1 MYYKDIFM
9 LEKIIK
15 GYDTPNDPESRVKI
29 GRFAGIVGIIA
40 NTVLFIVK
48 IAIGLLFGSISVIA
62 DSLNNLSD
70 AGSSVLTVVGYT
82 MSGKPADKD
91 HPYGHAR
98 MEYLCSLFISVIVMF
113 LGVEMLTS
121 SIDKIV
127 NKQQTEKFGI
137 TAIIIIASTIAVKVL
152 IALFYGKLGK
162 RINSPTLKASAIE
175 SVSDVIT
182 TSAVVIGMVL
192 TPYTGP
198 YTDAIIGC
206 AIAVYILVMGFK
218 LVKESSNI
226 LIGTAPDAEFVH
238 SVIKR
243 IKEYQGVLGIHDLV
257 VHSYGENK
265 SFITVHVEVDSEES
279 IMVSHE
285 LMDNIEADFLKENIN
300 LVIHMDPVCINDPET
315 NELKSICAKIVSDIA
330 SEYSSPVSMH
340 DFRVV
345 KGSIYTKLLFD
356 VSISNDMPLSDKRLC
371 EQISEEVKRINPL
384 TELILTVDRD
394 YFSSR
399 FDNI

>member
-1 MYYKDIFM
+1 M

>member
-1 MYYKDIFM
+1 M

-127 NKQQTEKFGI
+127 NKQQTEEFGI

-238 SVIKR
+238 SIIKR

-300 LVIHMDPVCINDPET
+300 LVIHMDPVCVNDPET

-399 FDNI
+399 FYNI

>member
-1 MYYKDIFM
+1 M

-29 GRFAGIVGIIA
+29 GRFAGVVGIIA

-127 NKQQTEKFGI
+127 NKQQTEEFGI

-300 LVIHMDPVCINDPET
+300 LVIHMDPVCVNDPET

>member
-1 MYYKDIFM
+1 M

-29 GRFAGIVGIIA
+29 GRFAGVVGIIA

-127 NKQQTEKFGI
+127 NKQQTEEFGI

-238 SVIKR
+238 SIIKR

-300 LVIHMDPVCINDPET
+300 LVIHMDPVCVNDPET

>member
-1 MYYKDIFM
+1 M

-29 GRFAGIVGIIA
+29 GRFAGVVGIIA

-127 NKQQTEKFGI
+127 NKQQTEEFGI

-238 SVIKR
+238 SIIKR

>member
-1 MYYKDIFM
+1 
-9 LEKIIK
+9 
-15 GYDTPNDPESRVKI
+15 
-29 GRFAGIVGIIA
+29 
-40 NTVLFIVK
+40 
-48 IAIGLLFGSISVIA
+48 
-62 DSLNNLSD
+62 
-70 AGSSVLTVVGYT
+70 
-82 MSGKPADKD
+82 
-91 HPYGHAR
+91 

-127 NKQQTEKFGI
+127 NKQQTEEFGI

-238 SVIKR
+238 SIIKR

-300 LVIHMDPVCINDPET
+300 LVIHMDPVCVNDPET
-315 NELKSICAKIVSDIA
+315 NELKTICAKIVSDIA

>member
-1 MYYKDIFM
+1 M

-127 NKQQTEKFGI
+127 NKQQTEEFGI

-300 LVIHMDPVCINDPET
+300 LVIHMDPVCVNDPET

>member
-1 MYYKDIFM
+1 M

-15 GYDTPNDPESRVKI
+15 GYNTPNDPQSRVKI
-29 GRFAGIVGIIA
+29 GRFAGIVGIIS
-40 NTVLFIVK
+40 NVILFTVK
-48 IAIGLLFGSISVIA
+48 IVIGLLFGSISVIA

-98 MEYLCSLFISVIVMF
+98 MEYLCSLFISVLVMF

-121 SIDKIV
+121 SIDKII
-127 NKQQTEKFGI
+127 NKQETEKFSLV
-137 TAIIIIASTIAVKVL
+137 AIIVIASTIAVK
-152 IALFYGKLGK
+152 ALVAVFYSKLGK
-162 RINSPTLKASAIE
+162 RINSSALRASAID
-175 SVSDVIT
+175 SISDVIA

-206 AIAVYILVMGFK
+206 AIAVYILIMGFK

-238 SVIKR
+238 SIIKR
-243 IKEYQGVLGIHDLV
+243 IKEYEGVLGIHDLV
-257 VHSYGENK
+257 VHSYGESK
-265 SFITVHVEVDSEES
+265 SFITVHVEVDSEAS

-285 LMDNIEADFLKENIN
+285 LMDNIEADFLKDNIN

-315 NELKSICAKIVSDIA
+315 NELKSMCTKIISDIA

-345 KGSIYTKLLFD
+345 KGTIYTKVLFD
-356 VSISNDMPLSDKRLC
+356 VRISNDMPLSDKRLC
-371 EQISEEVKRINPL
+371 EEINEEIKGINPL
-384 TELILTVDRD
+384 IELILTVDRD
-394 YFSSR
+394 YFSAR
-399 FDNI
+399 FDKL

>member
-1 MYYKDIFM
+1 M

-29 GRFAGIVGIIA
+29 GRFAGVVGIIA

-127 NKQQTEKFGI
+127 NKQQTEEFGI

-265 SFITVHVEVDSEES
+265 SFITVHVEVDSDES

-300 LVIHMDPVCINDPET
+300 LVIHMDPVCVNDPET

>member
-1 MYYKDIFM
+1 M

-29 GRFAGIVGIIA
+29 GRFAGVVGIIA

-127 NKQQTEKFGI
+127 NKQQTEEFGI

-300 LVIHMDPVCINDPET
+300 LVIHMDPVCVNDPET

-371 EQISEEVKRINPL
+371 EQISEEVKRINP
-384 TELILTVDRD
+384 
-394 YFSSR
+394 
-399 FDNI
+399 

>member
-1 MYYKDIFM
+1 M

-127 NKQQTEKFGI
+127 NKQQTEEFGI

-152 IALFYGKLGK
+152 IALFYDKLGK

-279 IMVSHE
+279 IMISHE

-300 LVIHMDPVCINDPET
+300 LVIHMDPVCVNDPET